1 MFDLYIK
8 NAKTATEEPI
18 EIGITNGKIVAI
30 EKKLQVKDAKKT
42 IDLNHQSYLSA
53 GWIDGHTHCYEE
65 MNLYY
70 DSPDT
75 IGYTKGVTSV
85 IDAGSTGADN
95 IAEFYSLASQAKTN
109 VFALVNISKTGI
121 VHQNEL
127 ADLTNIQE
135 KKVSEVIKNYPDFIV
150 GIKARMSKTV
160 IGDNGIRPL
169 ELAKLIQEKNQAIP
183 LMVHVGS
190 APPDLKTILSIMDKG
205 DVLTHCYNGKLNG
218 ILNETGQIHDFVW
231 DAYQKGIRFDIGHGT
246 DSFNFAVA
254 EQAKREKLICH
265 IVSTD
270 IYHRNREDGPVYNF
284 STVIEKM
291 LFLGYALSDIIPMV
305 TTNPAK
311 AFQLKSKGTLE
322 IGYDADITIFD
333 VENKEKTLVDSN
345 GNTRKTTQVIT
356 PIYTIIGGND
366 YRVGVEED
374 GLLQEI

>member
-1 MFDLYIK
+1 MLDLYIK
-8 NAKTATEEPI
+8 NGKTAEGGSI
-18 EIGITNGKIVAI
+18 EVGISDGKIVAVDRQLTV
-30 EKKLQVKDAKKT
+30 EAAKKT
-42 IDLNHQSYLSA
+42 IDLKNQSYLSA

-95 IAEFYSLASQAKTN
+95 IAEFYHLATKAKTN

-135 KKVSEVIKNYPDFIV
+135 KVVSEVIANYPDFVV

-160 IGDNGIRPL
+160 IGDNGIKPL
-169 ELAKLIQEKNQAIP
+169 ELAKLIQEKNHHLP

-190 APPDLKTILSIMDKG
+190 APPDLKSILSIMDKE
-205 DVLTHCYNGKLNG
+205 DVLTHCYNGKVNG
-218 ILNETGQIHDFVW
+218 ILNKEGQIHDFVW
-231 DAYQKGIRFDIGHGT
+231 DAYQKGVLFDIGHGT
-246 DSFNFAVA
+246 DSFNFTVA

-265 IVSTD
+265 IISTD
-270 IYHRNREDGPVYNF
+270 IYHRNRENGPVYNF
-284 STVIEKM
+284 STLMEKM
-291 LFLGYALSDIIPMV
+291 LCLGYSLDEIIPMV
-305 TTNPAK
+305 TINPAK
-311 AFQLKSKGTLE
+311 AFHLKSKGKIE
-322 IGYDADITIFD
+322 VGYDADITIFD
-333 VENKEKTLVDSN
+333 VEDKKKTLIDSN
-345 GNTRKTTQVIT
+345 GHTRIAEQVIT

-366 YRVGVEED
+366 YRLGVEKD
-374 GLLQEI
+374 GLL